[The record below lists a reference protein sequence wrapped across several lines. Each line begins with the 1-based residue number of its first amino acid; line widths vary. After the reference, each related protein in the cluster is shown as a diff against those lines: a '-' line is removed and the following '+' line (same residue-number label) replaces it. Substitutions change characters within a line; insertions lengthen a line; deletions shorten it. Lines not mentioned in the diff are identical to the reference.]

1 MRPPIADASSGN
13 STENAMQKLKKYLIV
28 CFGIVPL
35 LVAAQTTPNAAKAA
49 KPRLTV
55 EVETQSTQT
64 IYKHI
69 DERGRVSY
77 ANSPIAGGIKLDLQ
91 PPTVIANAIGV
102 GNSTTTPTIN
112 LSGPSSATAPSV
124 PNIAVTP
131 PITPPITPLTTPPSA
146 TPAATPP
153 AIVVAK
159 VTSVPSPTRAAAAVL
174 ATPPTPP
181 APPPPPASVATK
193 PTPAVI
199 ASATPSGQALQRR
212 TDMRKRIVTLEI
224 EAEQKS
230 LDAARRALTA
240 EQQRSTEIRTMRASF
255 SMAAATATPQKPLI
269 TPKARTEIERH
280 FERVR
285 DLQDK
290 IALHEANITALREE
304 LTTEKS

>member
-91 PPTVIANAIGV
+91 PPTVISNAIGV
-102 GNSTTTPTIN
+102 GKGTTTPTIN

-131 PITPPITPLTTPPSA
+131 LTTPPSA

-153 AIVVAK
+153 AITVAK

-174 ATPPTPP
+174 ATPAT
-181 APPPPPASVATK
+181 PPPPPASVATK

>member
-91 PPTVIANAIGV
+91 PPTVISNAIGV
-102 GNSTTTPTIN
+102 GKGTTTPTIN

-131 PITPPITPLTTPPSA
+131 LTTPPSA

-153 AIVVAK
+153 AITVAK
-159 VTSVPSPTRAAAAVL
+159 VTSVPSPTRAAA
-174 ATPPTPP
+174 
-181 APPPPPASVATK
+181 
-193 PTPAVI
+193 AVI